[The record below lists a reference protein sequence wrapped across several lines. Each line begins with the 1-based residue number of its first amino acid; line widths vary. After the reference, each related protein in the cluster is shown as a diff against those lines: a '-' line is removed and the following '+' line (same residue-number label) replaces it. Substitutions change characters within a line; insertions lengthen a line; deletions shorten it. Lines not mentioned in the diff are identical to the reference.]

1 MLVSCEIEMLENEGN
16 TLDKNFIKRVT
27 LVVFDSIALL
37 LLFVYIAVV
46 ATLVAMNYETL
57 LIYVGAFVLVVLL
70 LHWTISTV
78 FSVKEKSDKS
88 AKMKTR
94 D

>member
-1 MLVSCEIEMLENEGN
+1 MFENEGT
-16 TLDKNFIKRVT
+16 TLDKNFVKRVA

-46 ATLVAMNYETL
+46 ATLVAMNYQTL
-57 LIYVGAFVLVVLL
+57 LFYVGAFVLVVLL
-70 LHWTISTV
+70 LHWIITSA
-78 FSVKEKSDKS
+78 FKDNVKEQSDKIK
-88 AKMKTR
+88 KMKTK

>member
-1 MLVSCEIEMLENEGN
+1 MRGN
-16 TLDKNFIKRVT
+16 TLDKNFVKRIT

-46 ATLVAMNYETL
+46 ATLVAMNYQTL
-57 LIYVGAFVLVVLL
+57 LVYIGAFVLVALL

-88 AKMKTR
+88 VKMKTK